1 MPWGLQR
8 FFHISKIHTQKM
20 IVNITMIL
28 RPILAILLGD
38 SRLSNTIPM
47 MVYVCVRGQISR
59 TTRRESLLVGGQVF
73 GREGREALSVI
84 RHSTDKSVVKE
95 KMRATFEYR
104 QKLVHDPDATSSVLD
119 VFPRF
124 LDTPGLIDQDFSMM
138 LGDDVSER
146 FLTQWPSYF
155 KEKVMAE
162 SKSLPSSPCVEEL
175 RASFDPEL
183 TDDYGWDSDVAALL
197 FSS

>member
-1 MPWGLQR
+1 
-8 FFHISKIHTQKM
+8 
-20 IVNITMIL
+20 
-28 RPILAILLGD
+28 
-38 SRLSNTIPM
+38 
-47 MVYVCVRGQISR
+47 
-59 TTRRESLLVGGQVF
+59 
-73 GREGREALSVI
+73 
-84 RHSTDKSVVKE
+84 
-95 KMRATFEYR
+95 
-104 QKLVHDPDATSSVLD
+104 
-119 VFPRF
+119 
-124 LDTPGLIDQDFSMM
+124 MM

-197 FSS
+197 LLLHLLPPTSRGHKKTAKISSTQAATHLLRFVKVCTIRTFCNLQFLVCML